1 MKMNST
7 ADIKEGLRLEL
18 EKEKFYNKHWKKRG
32 GKGRIV
38 VCASNALAKSCSECR
53 EGYCGGTCKKCYDR
67 SNLHLKCIPHYSTC
81 YQAPIK
87 TTYPIETTRSIITTT
102 SKPYENHWNQ
112 NTIFQD
118 STVGGV
124 SPLIWIVPIVV
135 VGISI
140 LCLFVWKLYGKDET
154 SSRRNANE
162 SMGNSRN
169 QNLHSDTNINI
180 NSPASMEMESVSNN
194 QRHMPSV
201 SANLPPPSYSEVL
214 KTDSE
219 PPDYLESYRARV
231 EAYNS
236 VKDDSQN

>member
-7 ADIKEGLRLEL
+7 KDIKEGLSWEL
-18 EKEKFYNKHWKKRG
+18 EKEEFYNKHWSARG

-53 EGYCGGTCKKCYDR
+53 EGYCGGTCKKCF
-67 SNLHLKCIPHYSTC
+67 SGVKCIPHYSSC

-87 TTYPIETTRSIITTT
+87 TTTPFNQIKTTRWIITTT